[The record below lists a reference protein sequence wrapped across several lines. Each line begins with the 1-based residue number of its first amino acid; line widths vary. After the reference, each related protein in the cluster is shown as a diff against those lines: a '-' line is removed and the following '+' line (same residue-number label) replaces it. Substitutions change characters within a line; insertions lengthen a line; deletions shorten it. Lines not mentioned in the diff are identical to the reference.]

1 MKSLTCAKNLADSVV
16 VAQLALGPT
25 DEVSSTDAAVR
36 VVLDRHW
43 VGCSNRKS
51 I

>member
-1 MKSLTCAKNLADSVV
+1 MKSLTCAENLADSVV
-16 VAQLALGPT
+16 VAQLALSPT
-25 DEVSSTDAAVR
+25 DEVSSADAAVR